1 MRTALG
7 ERGETRAR
15 ARTQKRN
22 GEGEERGEEM
32 LLGEDGRGDRE
43 PGNCSRNRLDVQQAT
58 ASTRL
63 FSSLCRLRMGFPGLP
78 SPRSQLVSL

>member
-1 MRTALG
+1 MRAALG
-7 ERGETRAR
+7 ERGETRAH
-15 ARTQKRN
+15 THKRN

-43 PGNCSRNRLDVQQAT
+43 PGNCSSNWLDVQQAT